1 MAARRFPACPA
12 PRREGPRRRRP
23 WLARAR
29 RTAPPARPPARQ
41 LGSRWGGTALL
52 CGAGRETEIR
62 AVSAAGVVVCP
73 SARPLAL
80 PSVKPAGRSAKV
92 APFAMAAPLPAKF
105 QFAIDRGGTFTDVFA
120 RCPDGKIRVMKLLS
134 EDPANYRDAPTEGI
148 RRILQEEC
156 GVPFPKDQPLK
167 TTCIEWI
174 RMGTTVATNALLERK
189 GERFALLITKGF
201 RDLLYIGNQA
211 RPSIFDLTDPALKP
225 ALPTGLLPSLPQEVR
240 MPEVLYEAVV
250 EVDER
255 LVVHRDGCP
264 LFDSGQCVTG
274 VTGESLVVKQ
284 PVNLLALRAELEA
297 LLARGIRGLAV
308 VLLHSYLWPG
318 HEQQVGALAREL
330 GFQQIS
336 LSSEVMPMVRV
347 VPRGY
352 TACIDAYLTPCILRY
367 LQSFRDG
374 FASQLQGVPVA
385 FMRSDG
391 GLTPM
396 ETFSGS
402 RAILSGPAGGVVG
415 YAVTSYHRA
424 EGRPVIGFDMG
435 GTSTDVSRYA
445 GEYEHVF
452 EATTAGISIQVP
464 QLDINTVAAGG
475 GSRLFFR
482 SGLFVVGPESAGAF
496 PGPACYRKG
505 GPLTVTDANLCLGR
519 LLPSHFP
526 HIFGPDEKQPLSHKA
541 SLQAFQA
548 LTDEVKAS
556 GEARPDLSVE
566 EVAMGFILVANEAMC
581 RPIRALT
588 QARGHDTSRHILACF
603 GGAGGQHASA
613 IARALG
619 MSTVFIH
626 KHSGVLSAYG
636 MALADIVH
644 EAQEPCSL
652 VYEPASFA
660 QLDLRMA
667 ALEKTCVHALEA
679 QGFARSQIT
688 TEAFLHLRY
697 QRTDCALMC
706 SAKGYPAQAGTCS
719 HGDFGAAFA
728 NRYQQEFG
736 FTIPKRAIL
745 VDDVRVRGTACSGM
759 GQEEPQPVCEEPPN
773 LEMMTRCYFEGGY
786 QDTPVYLLE
795 NLFHGHS
802 IPGPSILM
810 DKNSTILVEPGCTAS
825 VTALGDICIAVGS
838 GAFCP
843 IGPEL
848 DPVQLSIFSHRFMSI
863 AEQMGRVLQRTAIST
878 NIKERLDFS
887 CALFGPD
894 GGLVSNAPH
903 IPVHLGAMQETVQF
917 QIQHLGPDLR
927 KGDVI
932 LSNHPCAGGS
942 HLPDLTVITPVFWEK
957 EPKAIFFVASRGHH
971 ADIGGITPGSMP
983 PHSHSLQEEGAIFI
997 SFKLVK
1003 EGIFQEEAITTAL
1016 LAPGQW
1022 PGSSGTRN
1030 LHDNLSDLRA
1040 QVAANQR
1047 GIQLVNELIG
1057 QYGLGVVQAYMG
1069 HIQANAEVAVQ
1080 TMLRKFATRHG
1091 HVDRP
1096 LQVEAKDFMD
1106 DGTPICLRVTVDPQE
1121 STAVF
1126 DFTGTGQEVYGNW
1139 NAPRA
1144 ITLSALIYCLR
1155 CMVGED
1161 IPLNQGCL
1169 SPVRIVVPESS
1180 ILHPSL
1186 DAGVVGGNVLT
1197 SQRVVD
1203 VIFRAFEVCAA
1214 SQGCMNNVTFGNE
1227 HIGYYETV
1235 AGGAGAGPHW
1245 HGRSGVHS
1253 HMTNTRITDPEIL
1266 EKRPL
1271 PFPPVD
1277 HPTRSSYPK
1286 DVFCLQSPGGGG
1298 FGRHPQRLAKGSEE
1312 TRHRAQLLR
1321 ERGSFYY
1328 YSRSQEMI
1336 DGP

>member
-1 MAARRFPACPA
+1 
-12 PRREGPRRRRP
+12 
-23 WLARAR
+23 
-29 RTAPPARPPARQ
+29 
-41 LGSRWGGTALL
+41 
-52 CGAGRETEIR
+52 
-62 AVSAAGVVVCP
+62 
-73 SARPLAL
+73 
-80 PSVKPAGRSAKV
+80 
-92 APFAMAAPLPAKF
+92 MAAPLPEKF

-120 RCPDGKIRVMKLLS
+120 RCPDGKVRVMKLLS

-167 TTCIEWI
+167 TACIEWI

-211 RPSIFDLTDPALKP
+211 RPRIFDL
-225 ALPTGLLPSLPQEVR
+225 EVR

-255 LVVHRDGCP
+255 LVLHQDGCP
-264 LFDSGQCVTG
+264 LFDSGQHVTG
-274 VTGESLVVKQ
+274 LTGEAVVVKQ
-284 PVNLLALRAELEA
+284 PVDLLALRADLEA
-297 LLARGIRGLAV
+297 LLARGIRSLAV
-308 VLLHSYLWPG
+308 VLLHSYLWPS

-336 LSSEVMPMVRV
+336 LSSEVMPMVRM

-352 TACIDAYLTPCILRY
+352 TACIDTYLTPCILRY

-396 ETFSGS
+396 EAFSGS

-415 YAVTSYHRA
+415 YAVTSYHRV
-424 EGRPVIGFDMG
+424 EGHPVIGFDMG

-548 LTDEVKAS
+548 LTAEVKAS
-556 GEARPDLSVE
+556 GEAWSDLSVE

-588 QARGHDTSRHILACF
+588 QARGHDTSRHVLACF
-603 GGAGGQHASA
+603 GGAGGQHACA

-652 VYEPASFA
+652 VYEPASFT
-660 QLDLRMA
+660 QLDLRVA
-667 ALEKTCVHALEA
+667 ALEKTCVQALEA

-719 HGDFGAAFA
+719 RGDFGTAFA
-728 NRYQQEFG
+728 NRYRQEFG
-736 FTIPKRAIL
+736 FTIPERAIL

-773 LEMMTRCYFEGGY
+773 LEMVTRCYFEGGY

-802 IPGPSILM
+802 IPGPSILV

-838 GAFCP
+838 GAFRP

-957 EPKAIFFVASRGHH
+957 EPKPIFFVASRGHH

-1003 EGIFQEEAITTAL
+1003 EGIFQEEAVTAAL
-1016 LAPGQW
+1016 LAPGQLA
-1022 PGSSGTRN
+1022 GSSGTRN

-1047 GIQLVNELIG
+1047 GIQLVDELIG

-1121 STAVF
+1121 GTAVF

-1169 SPVRIVVPESS
+1169 SPVRIVVPEKS

-1227 HIGYYETV
+1227 RIGYYETV

-1245 HGRSGVHS
+1245 HGRSGVHT

-1266 EKRPL
+1266 EKRY
-1271 PFPPVD
+1271 PVVLRTFQLHQTRGGAGLFRGGSGVRRELQFREEMVLSVLSERRAFQPYGLQGGD
-1277 HPTRSSYPK
+1277 PGSPGLNLLIQHNGRTMNLGGKMSVEVHPG

-1298 FGRHPQRLAKGSEE
+1298 FGRHPQRLAKGPEE
-1312 TRHRAQLLR
+1312 TGHRAQLLR

>member
-1 MAARRFPACPA
+1 
-12 PRREGPRRRRP
+12 
-23 WLARAR
+23 
-29 RTAPPARPPARQ
+29 
-41 LGSRWGGTALL
+41 
-52 CGAGRETEIR
+52 
-62 AVSAAGVVVCP
+62 
-73 SARPLAL
+73 
-80 PSVKPAGRSAKV
+80 
-92 APFAMAAPLPAKF
+92 MAAPQADKF

-148 RRILQEEC
+148 RRILQEQEC
-156 GVPFPKDQPLK
+156 GVPFPKDQPLN
-167 TTCIEWI
+167 TTGIEWI

-189 GERFALLITKGF
+189 GERFALLITRGF

-211 RPSIFDLTDPALKP
+211 RPSIFDLQAEPALK
-225 ALPTGLLPSLPQEVR
+225 PSLPQEVR
-240 MPEVLYEAVV
+240 MPEVLYEAVL

-255 LVVHRDGCP
+255 LVLHQDGC
-264 LFDSGQCVTG
+264 LLSDSGQRVTG
-274 VTGESLVVKQ
+274 LTGEAVVVKQ
-284 PVNLLALRAELEA
+284 PVNLLALRVELEV
-297 LLARGIRGLAV
+297 LLARGIRSLAV

-330 GFQQIS
+330 GFRQVS
-336 LSSEVMPMVRV
+336 LSSEVMPMVRM

-374 FASQLQGVPVA
+374 FASQLQRPIVHA
-385 FMRSDG
+385 S
-391 GLTPM
+391 
-396 ETFSGS
+396 S
-402 RAILSGPAGGVVG
+402 
-415 YAVTSYHRA
+415 AVE
-424 EGRPVIGFDMG
+424 EGAP
-435 GTSTDVSRYA
+435 T
-445 GEYEHVF
+445 E
-452 EATTAGISIQVP
+452 
-464 QLDINTVAAGG
+464 
-475 GSRLFFR
+475 
-482 SGLFVVGPESAGAF
+482 
-496 PGPACYRKG
+496 
-505 GPLTVTDANLCLGR
+505 
-519 LLPSHFP
+519 
-526 HIFGPDEKQPLSHKA
+526 
-541 SLQAFQA
+541 
-548 LTDEVKAS
+548 
-556 GEARPDLSVE
+556 PDLGLQLRV
-566 EVAMGFILVANEAMC
+566 F
-581 RPIRALT
+581 RA
-588 QARGHDTSRHILACF
+588 A
-603 GGAGGQHASA
+603 QH
-613 IARALG
+613 
-619 MSTVFIH
+619 
-626 KHSGVLSAYG
+626 LSACLT
-636 MALADIVH
+636 A
-644 EAQEPCSL
+644 P
-652 VYEPASFA
+652 
-660 QLDLRMA
+660 
-667 ALEKTCVHALEA
+667 
-679 QGFARSQIT
+679 
-688 TEAFLHLRY
+688 HL
-697 QRTDCALMC
+697 Q
-706 SAKGYPAQAGTCS
+706 
-719 HGDFGAAFA
+719 
-728 NRYQQEFG
+728 
-736 FTIPKRAIL
+736 
-745 VDDVRVRGTACSGM
+745 V
-759 GQEEPQPVCEEPPN
+759 
-773 LEMMTRCYFEGGY
+773 TRCYFEGGY

-802 IPGPSILM
+802 IPGPSILV

-825 VTALGDICIAVGS
+825 VTALGDVSITVGS
-838 GAFCP
+838 GAVRP
-843 IGPEL
+843 IGLEL
-848 DPVQLSIFSHRFMSI
+848 DPIQLSIFSHRFMSI

-927 KGDVI
+927 QGDVI

-957 EPKAIFFVASRGHH
+957 EPRAIFFVASRGHH

-997 SFKLVK
+997 SFKLVQ
-1003 EGIFQEEAITTAL
+1003 EGVFQEEAVTAAL
-1016 LAPGQW
+1016 LAPGQL

-1069 HIQANAEVAVQ
+1069 HIQ
-1080 TMLRKFATRHG
+1080 G
-1091 HVDRP
+1091 
-1096 LQVEAKDFMD
+1096 
-1106 DGTPICLRVTVDPQE
+1106 
-1121 STAVF
+1121 TAVF

-1169 SPVRIVVPESS
+1169 SPVRIVVPERS

-1227 HIGYYETV
+1227 RIGYYETV

-1266 EKRPL
+1266 EKRY
-1271 PFPPVD
+1271 PVVLRTFQLAPNTGGAGLFRGGD
-1277 HPTRSSYPK
+1277 GVRRELQFREEMVLSVLSERRAFQPYGLQGGDAGSPGLNLLIQPNGRTMNLGGKMSVKVHPG
-1286 DVFCLQSPGGGG
+1286 DIFCLQSPGGGG
-1298 FGRHPQRLAKGSEE
+1298 FGRHPQRSAKGPEE
-1312 TRHRAQLLR
+1312 ARPQAPLFR

-1328 YSRSQEMI
+1328 YSRSQETI
-1336 DGP
+1336 EGP